1 MKKGFHRII
10 RPLFT
15 VAVVG
20 FFLMN
25 TGLNA
30 QEKPAWRPF
39 RICVMD
45 FSTADTEGGKRFLN
59 HLNQPIEL
67 PAQASIATTDPSLQ
81 ALQGMIAVWE
91 AAKSAA
97 EKRASTKKFY
107 EGIVKGQARP
117 AIIGADYLAGYLGKH
132 NDVFLLQERDLIKA
146 AMAKLREDPDFPTN
160 FMLNLAKA
168 TGATHLIYATVS
180 DIRSRENTFKGYGLE
195 TKTTNYDLDVIVKLV
210 DLVAQCTVYSN
221 VYTAGYREQRPISN
235 VQFDNNIFQNLMT
248 SALEQAADELYELCK
263 PGAQNKIS
271 VTPLP

>member
-1 MKKGFHRII
+1 MEDHSGF
-10 RPLFT
+10 
-15 VAVVG
+15 
-20 FFLMN
+20 
-25 TGLNA
+25 
-30 QEKPAWRPF
+30 
-39 RICVMD
+39 VMD

-91 AAKSAA
+91 AAQSAA

-132 NDVFLLQERDLIKA
+132 NDVFLLQERDLIKPRQ
-146 AMAKLREDPDFPTN
+146 KLKEDPDFPTN
-160 FMLNLAKA
+160 HVSYKGNRCD
-168 TGATHLIYATVS
+168 HLIYATVS
-180 DIRSRENTFKGYGLE
+180 DIRSRKTPSGYGLE

-210 DLVAQCTVYSN
+210 DLVAQCLTQASIRQAIASN
-221 VYTAGYREQRPISN
+221 DRSN
-235 VQFDNNIFQNLMT
+235 IEFDNNIFQNLMA